1 MPLMK
6 CKKLLLILILFI
18 AAIYSY
24 TAAIAVEDVDTQ
36 TSIVSLTV
44 PPACRLSITD
54 PNVTKTLSQGGEIE
68 AAFDAGYV
76 DFNPSTP
83 MLTVSANK
91 GWNLSVKASNF
102 SGPYAKNVSDLR
114 LKDATSSGHVVNGF
128 NNFTSLSLND
138 QEMASYMNPVRDES
152 HPIQY
157 RIMLDWTT
165 DIPGTYTIT
174 VTYTLSTNAS

>member
-1 MPLMK
+1 MK
-6 CKKLLLILILFI
+6 FNKLLLILILFI
-18 AAIYSY
+18 AAICSY

-36 TSIVSLTV
+36 TSVVSLTV

-54 PNVTKTLSQGGEIE
+54 PNITKTLGQGGEIE

-83 MLTVSANK
+83 VLTVSSNK
-91 GWNLSVKASNF
+91 GWNLNVKASNF
-102 SGPYAKNVSDLR
+102 SGPYAKSVSDLK
-114 LKDATSSGHVVNGF
+114 LKDASASGHVVNGF
-128 NNFTSLSLND
+128 SNFTPLSLAG
-138 QEMASYMNPVRDES
+138 QEMASYTSPVRNES

-157 RIMLDWTT
+157 RIMLDWTV
-165 DIPGTYTIT
+165 DIPGTYAIT